1 METKIWEQVVA
12 EKRRQRAR
20 VISAF
25 VTKNLSD
32 NEDRQDAYKAI
43 TEVDDISALAN
54 KISSGEFTS
63 EHVTLAYITR
73 KVNH

>member
-63 EHVTLAYITR
+63 ENVTLAYITR